1 MDKKNREDEEL
12 SVMIDRLLA
21 GEQIQLGTDASED
34 LQAKLK
40 AAQEI
45 VECGAN
51 PAPAFQANLKTRLVN
66 ELAAKESTARDRQ
79 PHGLRLFE
87 FLGNLIPAAPV
98 WRTSAVTITV
108 GIMAFLIVWAT
119 GLLPLSNTSPDNKP
133 PLAGIST
140 PALIEI
146 KPISTGAVSFHVG
159 ITVKIDLVFKNLSSS
174 VLLIEPFPPSIQITL
189 PRDGEL
195 VRTLAAGSES
205 STLRVAG
212 DSVYSLVWDQLDDNG
227 LQVAPGTYSVSVNGM
242 LVKPEDDLQAN
253 PISISAIVQIVI
265 EN

>member
-1 MDKKNREDEEL
+1 MDKKHKEDNEL
-12 SVMIDRLLA
+12 TVMIDGLLA
-21 GEQIQLGTDASED
+21 GEHIQLGNNASQD
-34 LQAKLK
+34 LRDKLQA
-40 AAQEI
+40 AQKI

-51 PAPAFQANLKTRLVN
+51 PSPPFQANLKTRLVN
-66 ELAAKESTARDRQ
+66 KLAAKEAAVVKRQ
-79 PHGLRLFE
+79 PRKIQLFE
-87 FLGNLIPAAPV
+87 FLGSLIPTAPV

-108 GIMAFLIVWAT
+108 GIMACLIVWAT

-146 KPISTGAVSFHVG
+146 KPVSIGTVSFHVG
-159 ITVKIDLVFKNLSSS
+159 VTVKIDLVFKNLSSS

-195 VRTLAAGSES
+195 VRTLATGSES
-205 STLRVAG
+205 ATLRAAG
-212 DSVYSLVWDQLDDNG
+212 DSVYSLVWDQRDDNG